1 MGTMKLCAALAATA
15 LGFGVSACG
24 GDDEKGA
31 SSGGGSTA
39 ASTSAPKLNGK
50 IAVLLPDSKSSDRW
64 ENADRRFFEEA
75 FKAAGL
81 TSDDYTIKNAEGD
94 PAAQRS
100 QAEQAITEG
109 AKTILLV
116 NLDPGSGAAIIDDA
130 KAKGVT
136 MIDYDRLTTNG
147 NADYY
152 VSGDATEA
160 GRLQGRGIIED
171 LDKQQGGKPG
181 VAILDGAPT
190 DSFATDLK
198 KGYGEV
204 LKPKFAAGDYRKVDQ
219 QAVPQWDGQ
228 KALTIFEQMLQ
239 KSDNEIDA
247 VVAANDT
254 IANATISALKA
265 RELDYVPT
273 SGLDATSQALQH
285 ILAGEQSFTVY
296 FSIKDQA
303 TKAAKLAME
312 VARGQK
318 PSGITTQVDNGKK
331 QVPTILL
338 KPQTIRKDNIAST
351 VIADDF
357 VSWDEV
363 CVGQYE
369 KYCPADR

>member
-1 MGTMKLCAALAATA
+1 MGTRKLCAALAAAA
-15 LGFGVSACG
+15 LVFGASACG
-24 GDDEKGA
+24 GDDDEGA
-31 SSGGGSTA
+31 GGGGTTTA
-39 ASTSAPKLNGK
+39 ASSAPKLNGK

-64 ENADRRFFEEA
+64 EKADRRFFEEA

-81 TSDDYTIKNAEGD
+81 SSDDYTIKNAEGD
-94 PAAQRS
+94 PVAQRS
-100 QAEQAITEG
+100 QAEQAVTEG

-116 NLDPGSGAAIIDDA
+116 NLDPGSGAAIIDAA
-130 KAKGVT
+130 KAQGVT
-136 MIDYDRLTTNG
+136 MIDYDRLTTDG

-160 GRLQGRGIIED
+160 GRLQGRGIVED
-171 LDKQQGGKPG
+171 LEQKGGKPA

-198 KGYGEV
+198 KGYGEI
-204 LKPKFAAGDYRKVDQ
+204 LQPKFDSGEFRKVSQ

-239 KSDNEIDA
+239 KSDNEIDG

-254 IANATISALKA
+254 IANATIAALKA
-265 RELDYVPT
+265 RKLDYVPT

-303 TKAAKLAME
+303 TKAANLAIQ

-318 PSGITTQVDNGKK
+318 PTGITTQVDNGKK

-338 KPQTIRKDNIAST
+338 KPQTIRKDNIADT

-369 KYCPADR
+369 KLCPADR